1 MFDCSGKAFIKVYR
15 KFLEWE
21 WYDNNNVKIL
31 FLHCLLKAN
40 WKATKW
46 HGITL
51 EPGQFITSLN
61 SLSEETRLS
70 VRQVRVALDHLT
82 MTGEVTS
89 KCQSKYRIITVNN
102 WDCYQG
108 NDKVSDKQV
117 TSKRQ
122 DDDKQV
128 TTDKEYKEI
137 KEDKNIKHKYGE
149 YNNVKLTDEER
160 DKLFAEY
167 GEAETLK
174 AIKFLDEYIV
184 MKGDKYKSHYMAMRK
199 WVFDAVKRDKG
210 QPSDAVNKKIHNYN
224 ERDYDFDELERIAK
238 GE

>member
-61 SLSEETRLS
+61 TLSEETQLS

-128 TTDKEYKEI
+128 TTDKEYKEY
-137 KEDKNIKHKYGE
+137 KEREEVKNISP
-149 YNNVKLTDEER
+149 YNPPKGKPTYYPNDEKLNQAFVD
-160 DKLFAEY
+160 Y
-167 GEAETLK
+167 
-174 AIKFLDEYIV
+174 V
-184 MKGDKYKSHYMAMRK
+184 AMRK
-199 WVFDAVKRDKG
+199 KIKSPMTDRAVELAISKLEKLSGGDNDKAIAILEQSIMNSWKGLFELKDKSQTSVFDAW
-210 QPSDAVNKKIHNYN
+210 AN
-224 ERDYDFDELERIAK
+224 A
-238 GE
+238 